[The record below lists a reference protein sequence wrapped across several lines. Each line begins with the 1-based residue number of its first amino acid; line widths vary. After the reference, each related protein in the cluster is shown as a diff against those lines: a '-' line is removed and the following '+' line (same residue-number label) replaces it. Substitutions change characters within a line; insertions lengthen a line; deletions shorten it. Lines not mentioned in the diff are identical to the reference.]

1 MTWELSDL
9 VRGLAQSPQPLFL
22 ARSPSLTRHAT
33 TANGARQLR
42 HHAQMISALLVC
54 MVIGIH
60 DGDSLLARCGPP
72 GDMRERELRV
82 HGIDAPERYQSF
94 SDTSR
99 SSLAAL
105 CLNVPAHIRPIETD
119 RYGRSIA
126 QVECRGRDVA
136 RHQVTRGMAWV
147 YTRYAD
153 TRPDL
158 PPLQAQAR
166 KSHAGLWAD
175 SDPVPPWQWRHAQ
188 AHAR

>member
-1 MTWELSDL
+1 MT
-9 VRGLAQSPQPLFL
+9 GTP
-22 ARSPSLTRHAT
+22 HAT

-54 MVIGIH
+54 LVVGIH

-72 GDMRERELRV
+72 GDMREREFRI
-82 HGIDAPERYQSF
+82 HGIDAPERYQSV

-105 CLNVPAHIRPIETD
+105 CLKVPARIRPIETD

-136 RHQVTRGMAWV
+136 RHQVASGMAWV

-166 KSHAGLWAD
+166 RSHAGLWAEI
-175 SDPVPPWQWRHAQ
+175 DPVPPWQWRHAQ

>member
-1 MTWELSDL
+1 
-9 VRGLAQSPQPLFL
+9 
-22 ARSPSLTRHAT
+22 
-33 TANGARQLR
+33 
-42 HHAQMISALLVC
+42 MISALLVC
-54 MVIGIH
+54 MVVGIH

-72 GDMRERELRV
+72 GNLLQREIRI

-105 CLNVPAHIRPIETD
+105 CLNVQALIRPIETD

-126 QVECRGRDVA
+126 QIECRGRDVA
-136 RHQVTRGMAWV
+136 GHQVASGMAWV

-158 PPLQAQAR
+158 PALQARAR
-166 KSHAGLWAD
+166 KNHAGLWAD
-175 SDPVPPWQWRHAQ
+175 GNPVPPWQWRQAQ